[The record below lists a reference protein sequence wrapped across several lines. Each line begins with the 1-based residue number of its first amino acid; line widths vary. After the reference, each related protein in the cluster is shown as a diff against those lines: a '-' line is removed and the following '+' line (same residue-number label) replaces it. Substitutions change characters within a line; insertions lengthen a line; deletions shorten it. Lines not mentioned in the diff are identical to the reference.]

1 MQDTKRAMS
10 RFGYLHQFLAGGNT
24 ETPGNPPYLLSF
36 RSSTS
41 LIAITVNLAIFT
53 DIFFYGLVVPVLPFA
68 LSAQVGIPEDKVQYW
83 VSILLAV
90 YSAALFFG
98 SPIAGIYADHT
109 SSRRWPLLLGLV
121 ALAGSTLLLAFGNSI
136 GLFILGRGLQ
146 GVSAAVVWSVGCALL
161 VDTMGSKVGVAMGY
175 ISISMS
181 VALLLAPVIGG
192 VVYNNA
198 GYVAVYYVAFGVVGL
213 DIALRL
219 AMIEKKIA
227 RRWIKEPETEN
238 PQIDVEK
245 TSPTNKSGDQPPTQ
259 TPGIINMEA
268 PALDPV
274 PEVSHR
280 DANADDDDGTSSK
293 EDQEKHRGRRVIALL
308 KSPRLLTALYG
319 IFVESGILLGFDAV
333 LALFV
338 RGLFGWDATAVAVLF
353 LALFIP
359 GFIAPL
365 AGWLSDKYGAKWPSF
380 AGFVLTVPIM
390 ISLRFV
396 TENTIQHKILLAFLL
411 ALAGSSLPFA
421 MTPLMAEISY
431 VIEAKEAETPGIFG
445 ENGVYGLAYG
455 LFNMAFALGGI
466 VGPIWA
472 GYVIESAGWG
482 TLTWNFGLWSA
493 SAAVVVFIW
502 GANTPRPSVT
512 EDTNGEST

>member
-1 MQDTKRAMS
+1 MQDRKRAMA
-10 RFGYLHQFLAGGNT
+10 RFGYVRQFLSGRST
-24 ETPGNPPYLLSF
+24 ETSGKPPYLLSF

-41 LIAITVNLAIFT
+41 LIAVTVNLAIFA
-53 DIFFYGLVVPVLPFA
+53 DIFFYGLIVPVLPFA
-68 LSAQVGIPEDKVQYW
+68 LSAQAGVPDDKVQYW
-83 VSILLAV
+83 VSILLAA
-90 YSAALFFG
+90 YSASLFVG

-136 GLFILGRGLQ
+136 GLFVLGRVLQ
-146 GVSAAVVWSVGCALL
+146 GLSAAVVWSVGCALL

-175 ISISMS
+175 VNLSMS
-181 VALLLAPVIGG
+181 IALLLAPVIGG

-198 GYVAVYYVAFGVVGL
+198 GYFAVYYVAFGVVGL
-213 DIALRL
+213 DVVLRL
-219 AMIEKKIA
+219 TMIEKKVA
-227 RRWIKEPETEN
+227 GRWIREPEAEN

-245 TSPTNKSGDQPPTQ
+245 TPPTNAPGDEPPKHAI
-259 TPGIINMEA
+259 GITNTEA
-268 PALDPV
+268 PAIDPV
-274 PEVSHR
+274 AEADHR
-280 DANADDDDGTSSK
+280 EDDGNASK
-293 EDQEKHRGRRVIALL
+293 EDQEKHRGRRTIALL
-308 KSPRLLTALYG
+308 KSPRLLAALYG
-319 IFVESGILLGFDAV
+319 ILVESGILLGFDAV

-338 RGLFGWDATAVAVLF
+338 RGLFGWNSTAVAVLF

-380 AGFVLTVPIM
+380 AGFALTIPIL

-396 TENTIQHKILLAFLL
+396 TDNTIQHKVLLGFLL
-411 ALAGSSLPFA
+411 ALAGFTLPFA

-466 VGPIWA
+466 IGPIWA
-472 GYVIESAGWG
+472 GYVVESAGWG

-502 GANTPRPSVT
+502 GANKPQTSVT
-512 EDTNGEST
+512 ENTHTERT